1 MRLFVA
7 VTPPA
12 SVLDPLADRVDD
24 ISAGCAEPIT
34 WTVRAQ
40 WHISLAFLG
49 EVGEAT
55 VPDLKRRL
63 ARAAARHA
71 PMELCVQGAGGFGSV
86 RRARVLWAGVGGDVA
101 TLRKLAGSVTAA
113 ARRAGIPT
121 EERRFRAHLTLGRL
135 AEPTDLTAIAARLDG
150 PCGPPWLVDRIDL
163 VRSHLG
169 QGEGRRSRYE
179 TLETW
184 RLGRAARATG

>member
-12 SVLDPLADRVDD
+12 SVLDALADRVASV
-24 ISAGCAEPIT
+24 SADCAEPVG
-34 WTVRAQ
+34 WSLRAQ

-49 EVGEAT
+49 EVGEQAI
-55 VPDLKRRL
+55 PDLERRL

-71 PMELCVQGAGGFGSV
+71 PMELCVRGAGGFGSV
-86 RRARVLWAGVGGDVA
+86 RRARVLWAGVGGDLTA
-101 TLRKLAGSVTAA
+101 LRTLAGSVTAA
-113 ARRAGIPT
+113 ARRTGIAV

-135 AEPTDLTAIAARLDG
+135 AEPTDLSALVARLEG
-150 PCGPPWLVDRIDL
+150 PYGPAWTVDRMEL

-169 QGEGRRSRYE
+169 QGAGRRSRYE
-179 TLETW
+179 TLHTW
-184 RLGRAARATG
+184 QLGRRAPATG